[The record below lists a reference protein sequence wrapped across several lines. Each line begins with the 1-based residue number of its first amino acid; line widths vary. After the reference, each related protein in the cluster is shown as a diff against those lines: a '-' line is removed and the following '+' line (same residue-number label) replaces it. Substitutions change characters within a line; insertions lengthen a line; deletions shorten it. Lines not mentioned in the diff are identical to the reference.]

1 MSDIL
6 LTRCESLPNLSAM
19 TTLGHISMSQLQ
31 RALAIREQIET
42 LQNEMEQI
50 LAGETALPH
59 APKGRRKMS
68 ASAKARI
75 GAAQKARWAKL
86 KGNGAVGKPKRAM
99 SAKARAAISAA
110 AKERWKKAKAAGKS
124 RL

>member
-1 MSDIL
+1 
-6 LTRCESLPNLSAM
+6 M
-19 TTLGHISMSQLQ
+19 TTLENVSVDQLQ
-31 RALAIREQIET
+31 RALAIRQQIET
-42 LQNEMEQI
+42 LQNEMAQI
-50 LAGETALPH
+50 LGGEIALPQ
-59 APKGRRKMS
+59 PRKGKGKMS
-68 ASAKARI
+68 ASARARI

-86 KGNGAVGKPKRAM
+86 KGKKVAGKPKRTM